1 MTREIALQTA
11 MAKWPKARKI
21 AVENAT
27 FGITKATFGMA
38 ERMNLEAD
46 RACYSW
52 TGATMNAINFVIR
65 NQDQG

>member
-27 FGITKATFGMA
+27 SGITKANFGMA

-46 RACYSW
+46 RASYGW
-52 TGATMNAINFVIR
+52 KAPTMSAINFVIR
-65 NQDQG
+65 NQDQS